1 LWTNLI
7 EITWAVET
15 MYRFVDACAYVSLAV
30 LVEPTQARSSV
41 AWTIVAGGSLHQLF
55 IAINTNIAMSCK
67 RYGHEDPTMMSMW
80 SPTSFWALSYSV
92 PAILQALL
100 AFAFVVDLSFK
111 DGDRSV
117 FDDRLLA
124 VCLLLSCFR
133 FIWIWRLSVVG
144 SAIYTIAETFFAA
157 AVNQMLFLTFM
168 LLVSFT
174 FALLVL
180 SKIHTVGQAV
190 FTYRSFLFADGD
202 SFNDIGMTGD
212 HHEVWAGDNG
222 ALLLFAV
229 LGAFFFNVIV
239 LNIII
244 AIYGHEYD
252 KNQVDTPL
260 LFIKGRADY
269 CVKSV
274 LSSYAIPWMGTAF
287 NRFLM
292 SVAFVSFVIA
302 VCLGMMH
309 THETP
314 WLTKLSAFLFAVGL
328 ILFRM
333 ALIQCD
339 WFSPEGSD
347 ADARQRFL
355 WVCHTRD
362 WQKMDEV
369 IEDHAQAEM
378 EERMEKLQDSLEETH
393 GTMDDKF
400 EALDDKIER
409 LINVIREEK
418 DQVPKTSKTRTP

>member
-1 LWTNLI
+1 MT
-7 EITWAVET
+7 T
-15 MYRFVDACAYVSLAV
+15 
-30 LVEPTQARSSV
+30 
-41 AWTIVAGGSLHQLF
+41 
-55 IAINTNIAMSCK
+55 
-67 RYGHEDPTMMSMW
+67 MW
-80 SPTSFWALSYSV
+80 SPTSYWALSYSV

-100 AFAFVVDLSFK
+100 ACAFVVHISFE
-111 DGDRSV
+111 DSARSV

-212 HHEVWAGDNG
+212 HHETWAGDNA
-222 ALLLFAV
+222 ALLIFAV

-260 LFIKGRADY
+260 LFMKGRADY

-274 LSSYAIPWMGTAF
+274 LSSYTIPWRGAAF

-292 SVAFVSFVIA
+292 SGALVSSVLAI
-302 VCLGMMH
+302 CLGLMQNS
-309 THETP
+309 ERQ
-314 WLTKLSAFLFAVGL
+314 WLNKLSSLLFAVGL
-328 ILFRM
+328 IVFRM

-339 WFSPEGSD
+339 WFSPEGED
-347 ADARQRFL
+347 ADACQRFL

-362 WQKMDEV
+362 WQKTEEAE
-369 IEDHAQAEM
+369 EDHTQADM
-378 EERMEKLQDSLEETH
+378 DERMEHLQDSLEETH

-409 LINVIREEK
+409 LINTIREEK
-418 DQVPKTSKTRTP
+418 DQIPKTTKTRTPPPE